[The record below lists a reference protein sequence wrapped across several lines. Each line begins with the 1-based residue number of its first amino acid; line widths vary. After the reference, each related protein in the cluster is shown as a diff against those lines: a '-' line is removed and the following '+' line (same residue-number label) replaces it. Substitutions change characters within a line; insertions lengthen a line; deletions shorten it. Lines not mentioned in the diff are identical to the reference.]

1 MEKME
6 NYICVTC
13 GAQYALSS
21 EPPAFCDICTDER
34 QYVPDTGQKWTTL
47 ANMQEGKPFTNEFVY
62 QEEGVYSITTQPKFA
77 IGQGAY
83 FIQSED
89 FNILWD
95 CITYLDDVTV
105 KKIKEMGGIDA
116 IAISHPY
123 YYSTQVEWAEVFD
136 APIYIHENDRSWVMR
151 ESDKIQYWTGKKLK
165 LSEEISL
172 HCLGGHFKGGTILH
186 WKDDNNEKL
195 FTGDIIQIVPDS
207 QWVSFMYSYPNLIP
221 LPASKVQNMAEYV
234 NELTFDRLYNAFNK
248 VIRENAHSAV
258 QKSAKRYIDA
268 IEGRLFDT

>member
-1 MEKME
+1 ME